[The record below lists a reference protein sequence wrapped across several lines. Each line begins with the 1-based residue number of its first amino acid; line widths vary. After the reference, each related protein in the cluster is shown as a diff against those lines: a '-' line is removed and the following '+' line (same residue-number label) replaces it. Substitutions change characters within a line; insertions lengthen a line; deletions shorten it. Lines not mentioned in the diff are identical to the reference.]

1 MEEEKMKE
9 MIERIKKT
17 LPYLQNMKVREV
29 EKNSI
34 TFISENGREI
44 IELKKPCCHHEEEIT
59 YDYIVYE
66 EVDVEI
72 PKFILKISD
81 SSINL
86 LCKTAS
92 YEKTVYIK
100 AKIDLFQYV
109 LEFGLRNLANAFNFC
124 KNLTEEEKNN
134 GYLIVK
140 KAIKYS
146 EIPLD
151 TVIDA
156 RVDESFEVENKK
168 IVNYKEQGAN
178 YFLQFYHGVFYYAE
192 SNFRVRLD
200 RDENLEFSICGKKNT
215 LLKNEDVSVCLTSAF
230 EKIDII
236 SDKMCNI
243 ENSLWKRI

>member
-1 MEEEKMKE
+1 MEEKTMKE
-9 MIERIKKT
+9 MIERIKT

-29 EKNSI
+29 EKNAI
-34 TFISENGREI
+34 TFISENGKEI
-44 IELKKPCCHHEEEIT
+44 IELKKPCCHDEEIT
-59 YDYIVYE
+59 YDYVVYE

-86 LCKTAS
+86 QCKTDS

-100 AKIDLFQYV
+100 TEIDLFQYV
-109 LEFGLRNLANAFNFC
+109 LEFGLRNLANAFFFC
-124 KNLTEEEKNN
+124 KYLTEEEKNN

-156 RVDESFEVENKK
+156 RVDEIFEIENKK
-168 IVNYKEQGAN
+168 IVNYKEQGVN

-200 RDENLEFSICGKKNT
+200 KDENLEFSICGKKNT
-215 LLKNEDVSVCLTSAF
+215 LLKNEDGSICLKSAF
-230 EKIDII
+230 EKINVM
-236 SDKMCNI
+236 SNKMCNI
-243 ENSLWKRI
+243 ENSLWKKI

>member
-1 MEEEKMKE
+1 MKE
-9 MIERIKKT
+9 MIERIKT

-29 EKNSI
+29 EKNYI
-34 TFISENGREI
+34 TFISENGREMI
-44 IELKKPCCHHEEEIT
+44 WLKNPCYHDENIT

-66 EVDVEI
+66 EVNVEI

-86 LCKTAS
+86 QCKTTS
-92 YEKTVYIK
+92 YEKNFFINVRIE
-100 AKIDLFQYV
+100 LFQYI
-109 LEFGLRNLANAFNFC
+109 LEFGLRNLANIFNFC
-124 KNLTEEEKNN
+124 KYLTEEEKNN
-134 GYLIVK
+134 GYLIFK

-156 RVDESFEVENKK
+156 RVDEIFEIENKK
-168 IVNYKEQGAN
+168 IVNYKESGTN
-178 YFLQFYHGVFYYAE
+178 YFIQYYHGVFYYAE
-192 SNFRVRLD
+192 GNFRVRLD

-215 LLKNEDVSVCLTSAF
+215 LLKNEDVSVYLKSAF

-243 ENSLWKRI
+243 ENSLWKKI